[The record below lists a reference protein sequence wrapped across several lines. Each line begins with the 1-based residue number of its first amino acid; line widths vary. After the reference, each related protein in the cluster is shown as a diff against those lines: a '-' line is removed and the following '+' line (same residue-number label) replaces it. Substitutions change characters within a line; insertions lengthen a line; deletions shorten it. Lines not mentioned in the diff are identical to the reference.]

1 MTAVLRFSRQRL
13 LNQVALWRTCL
24 PTVAPHYAVKSNNDP
39 RLLQWLQAANV
50 QFDCASPREMR
61 EVLRAGATP
70 ADIVYAHPCK
80 PPADIRA
87 ARRIGVPNTVVDSP
101 EEVIKLAA
109 AGWRGGSLI
118 RLLVPDAGSAQPFSR
133 KFGAPMSWV
142 PEILHTMR
150 AAGIKHTG
158 WSFHVGSEC
167 ARPQQYRQAIELCA
181 AADEHCHVPA
191 EIVDV
196 GGGFL
201 PDEASF
207 RAAAAVIQDAQRLFP
222 DSTRWIGEP
231 GRFLSAPVAELE
243 MEVIGLKRGLEGG
256 WRYTVDETIYGTFS
270 NIPFDG
276 QKLQYRLLAP
286 DAAERPRVRATLF
299 GRTCD
304 SADCLAADIELPE
317 LRLGDRLAVAS
328 MGAYTVVS
336 ASEFNGFPCPKRV
349 YQE

>member
-1 MTAVLRFSRQRL
+1 
-13 LNQVALWRTCL
+13 
-24 PTVAPHYAVKSNNDP
+24 
-39 RLLQWLQAANV
+39 
-50 QFDCASPREMR
+50 MR

-70 ADIVYAHPCK
+70 ADILYAHPCK

-87 ARRIGVPNTVVDSP
+87 AQRIGVPHTVVDSP
-101 EEVIKLAA
+101 EEVVKLAA
-109 AGWRGGSLI
+109 GGWRGSSLI
-118 RLLVPDAGSAQPFSR
+118 RLMVPDAGSAQPFSR
-133 KFGAPMSWV
+133 KFGAPLSWV
-142 PEILHTMR
+142 PEILHMMK
-150 AAGIKHTG
+150 AAGIRHSG

-181 AADEHCHVPA
+181 AADEHSHVPA
-191 EIVDV
+191 EIVDI

-222 DSTRWIGEP
+222 ASTRWVGEP
-231 GRFLSAPVAELE
+231 GRFLSAPVADLE
-243 MEVIGLKRGLEGG
+243 MEVIGLKRRIGEDGTPNG

-276 QKLQYRLLAP
+276 QRLQYRLLAS
-286 DAAERPRVRATLF
+286 DASERPRVRATLF

-317 LRLGDRLAVAS
+317 LRIGDRLAVAN

-336 ASEFNGFPCPKRV
+336 ASEFNGFPCPKRM
-349 YQE
+349 YLE